1 LDNNSVFQ
9 NAVRYLDISNILE
22 PDGERFITVSLTD
35 DIEETLVSYE
45 QDCPIARMR
54 AYCIIGV
61 SITGRNSFSEILKSI
76 VYTLTVVKSINKRII
91 VEIPRR

>member
-1 LDNNSVFQ
+1 M
-9 NAVRYLDISNILE
+9 RYLDISNIFE
-22 PDGERFITVSLTD
+22 PDRERFITASLTN

-54 AYCIIGV
+54 AYCITGV
-61 SITGRNSFSEILKSI
+61 AIIDCNSLSEILKS
-76 VYTLTVVKSINKRII
+76 VVHTLTVVKSIEKRII